1 MSAFSKR
8 KNIDFTSGP
17 IPREL
22 AAFAAPILLGHIFQN
37 LYNSVDAIVVG
48 RCVGTTA
55 LAAVTVCSDISNL
68 LVGFFMGLSTGA
80 GVVFSR
86 YFGSREEEKLRRSV
100 HTALLFSAMIG
111 LFVALV
117 GIPLSPLLLRA
128 VACPADVMDEAVAYL
143 RIYLFGVLFTS
154 FYNVGSGVLRSV
166 GNSRDPF
173 YYLVLGSVTN
183 ILLDFFFVLGLDLG
197 VIGVGLATV
206 VSQGM
211 TVLLVIQNL
220 RRTEGPCRLEWRE
233 LRIDWVRLR
242 EIVQISLPAAL
253 QTSLISFSNLFV
265 QRYVNLFGSSAM
277 AGIGAAR
284 KIDRFINM
292 ISQSLALSVTTFV
305 SQNVGAGKLER
316 ARRGMVWTMVFACVL
331 VTLVATPIYF
341 YARPAIRLFIQ
352 NEEAVN
358 YGVEMLHVL
367 VPLFIFQTAHVV
379 LSHAA
384 RGYGYSMNAMVT
396 SLLGVVG
403 VRQAFLIVSMSRNMV
418 IQNNYWAYPVG
429 WISALILLFVGIYIS
444 RQWDRRKKKTA
455 V

>member
-1 MSAFSKR
+1 MSAAR
-8 KNIDFTSGP
+8 NKNIDFTEGS

-22 AAFAAPILLGHIFQN
+22 AAFAAPILLGQIFQN
-37 LYNSVDAIVVG
+37 LYSSVDAIVVG

-68 LVGFFMGLSTGA
+68 LVGFFTGLSTGA

-86 YFGSREEEKLRRSV
+86 YFGSREDGKLRRSV
-100 HTALLFSAMIG
+100 HTALLFSALIG

-173 YYLVLGSVTN
+173 IYLVVGSAGN
-183 ILLDFFFVLGLDLG
+183 IALDFFFVLGLRMG
-197 VIGVGLATV
+197 VVGVGVATV
-206 VSQGM
+206 VSQAL
-211 TVLLVIQNL
+211 TVLLVIRNL
-220 RRTEGPCRLEWRE
+220 LGTEGPCRLSWRE

-242 EIVQISLPAAL
+242 EIVHISLPAAL

-305 SQNVGAGKLER
+305 SQNMGAGKPDR
-316 ARRGMVWTMVFACVL
+316 AQRGCVWTMGFAAVL
-331 VTLVATPIYF
+331 VTAVSAPIYF
-341 YARPAIRLFIQ
+341 FARPAIRLFIQ
-352 NEEAVN
+352 NEEAVS
-358 YGVEMLHVL
+358 YGVEMIHIM

-384 RGYGYSMNAMVT
+384 RGYGYSMTAMIT

-403 VRQAFLIVSMSRNMV
+403 VRQAFLILSMARNRV
-418 IQNNYWAYPVG
+418 IENNYWAYPVG
-429 WISALILLFVGIYIS
+429 WISALALLFVGIYIA
-444 RQWDRRKKKTA
+444 RRWDRRKKK
-455 V
+455 VRL